1 MMPTLSCNIRQQT
14 LIESMTNPLER
25 TLNSKKGRTFKN
37 VFLRKLSSEDN
48 GIKNYEIRPRVNTF
62 HLGGPRQ
69 HTQLPARGEGEWWEV
84 EVKEY
89 FTSLFMK
96 CHNPEIL
103 CLTMSPAS
111 FKYTFK
117 KLVRQAGWRKY
128 IKFGVNMSI

>member
-62 HLGGPRQ
+62 HPGGPRQ
-69 HTQLPARGEGEWWEV
+69 HTQLPARGEGE
-84 EVKEY
+84 
-89 FTSLFMK
+89 
-96 CHNPEIL
+96 
-103 CLTMSPAS
+103 
-111 FKYTFK
+111 
-117 KLVRQAGWRKY
+117 
-128 IKFGVNMSI
+128 